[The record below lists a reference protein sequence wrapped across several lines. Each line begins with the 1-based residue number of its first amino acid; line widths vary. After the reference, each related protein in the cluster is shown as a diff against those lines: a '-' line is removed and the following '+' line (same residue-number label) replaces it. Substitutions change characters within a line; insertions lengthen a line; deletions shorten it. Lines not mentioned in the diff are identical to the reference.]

1 MPEPRE
7 LTFGKSR
14 AIATVMRHARQWAA
28 IPDTILVLG
37 EPGTGKSALAEHI
50 HELSGRRGRF
60 IKESASNIPD
70 TLVASIL
77 AGHRKGAFTGALESR
92 TGLIEAA
99 SDGTFFLDEVGD
111 ASPDL
116 QLYLRRVLD
125 ESAVQRLGDVASTP
139 VNVRFILATNRDI
152 EADAESGHFRRD
164 LLDRIG
170 YFRLEMPRLRDR
182 RDEILTLM
190 DLFFSREASRRDLED
205 RVLLEDEVRNLFR
218 AAPWHGNI
226 RELESLCRY
235 LAVEFFA
242 PDRNRRPIAIC
253 DLPLPMLLDRGTL
266 AQHRARR
273 EAEVRRAREAVERAG
288 GNRSRAARALGIHR
302 RQLYR
307 LLDPEV

>member
-1 MPEPRE
+1 MPQPRE

-14 AIATVMRHARQWAA
+14 AIATAMRLARQWAP
-28 IPDTILVLG
+28 IPDTVLILG
-37 EPGTGKSALAEHI
+37 EPGTGKSVLAEYI
-50 HELSGRRGRF
+50 HELSGRTGRF
-60 IKESASNIPD
+60 VKESASNIPD

-77 AGHRKGAFTGALESR
+77 AGHRRGAFTGALETR
-92 TGLIEAA
+92 VGLIEAA
-99 SDGTFFLDEVGD
+99 DNGTFFLDEIGD
-111 ASPDL
+111 ASPEL
-116 QLYLRRVLD
+116 QLFLRRVFD
-125 ESAVQRLGDVASTP
+125 DGAVQRLGESAPTP

-152 EADAESGHFRRD
+152 EADAESGRFRRD

-190 DLFFSREASRRDLED
+190 DLFFSREANRRGLDE

-226 RELESLCRY
+226 RELESLCRF

-242 PDRNRRPIAIC
+242 TDRHRRPIAIC

-273 EAEVRRAREAVERAG
+273 ESEVRRAREAVERAG
-288 GNRSRAARALGIHR
+288 GNRSRAARELGIHR